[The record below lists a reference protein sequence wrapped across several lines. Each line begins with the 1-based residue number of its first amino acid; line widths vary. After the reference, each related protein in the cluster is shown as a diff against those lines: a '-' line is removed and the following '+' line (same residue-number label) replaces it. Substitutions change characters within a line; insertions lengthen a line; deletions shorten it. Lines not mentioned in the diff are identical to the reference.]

1 MQAYTSEVDNYLMG
15 RNHMNWCN
23 VLDSIYNASLA
34 DILVDIH
41 FVPMWPNVKEL
52 PELIVFY
59 L

>member
-1 MQAYTSEVDNYLMG
+1 
-15 RNHMNWCN
+15 MNWCN